1 MRTADE
7 MSLAG
12 GYTETPPLLAPAP
25 VPTSADMDMDSPVDQ
40 SPTSASTAQDTQ
52 SPPSVTAM
60 RPSSSST
67 VLLRDR
73 NRAEMNGHA
82 LGTLQTRSNGALVK
96 RPSMLRAKSDFGPR
110 HDPEPPESI
119 DEASSADEN
128 FKIRHGWDDQL
139 NSEEYNNL
147 LTSVRL
153 KRIAE

>member
-1 MRTADE
+1 MRTVDG

-12 GYTETPPLLAPAP
+12 GYTEPPPLLAPAP
-25 VPTSADMDMDSPVDQ
+25 TSADMDSAAEQ
-40 SPTSASTAQDTQ
+40 SSTSASAAQDAQ

-67 VLLRDR
+67 VHLRDR
-73 NRAEMNGHA
+73 SRAEMNGHT

-110 HDPEPPESI
+110 HDPEPPESV

-147 LTSVRL
+147 LTSVSPE
-153 KRIAE
+153 RIAE